1 MPIDQIDWDTKMMEI
16 KHLDWAEFQNVIQ
29 QNRLSVAMVQ
39 VWDIQV
45 CEETAEYIGQYSD
58 RINFIAVDYHDI
70 PDKLKKD
77 NSDSPTSFV
86 ASPFIILFYAGRAM
100 NIMKSSEI
108 SQYAIFWSILE
119 NKKLFDTILPI
130 NHTLSSKR

>member
-1 MPIDQIDWDTKMMEI
+1 MTSSSDYSAQIVEPVWEDELNRRIWES
-16 KHLDWAEFQNVIQ
+16 
-29 QNRLSVAMVQ
+29 RLSVVF
-39 VWDIQV
+39 VGSWKVDL
-45 CEETAEYIGQYSD
+45 CEETTEYLSVYSD
-58 RINFIAVDYHDI
+58 RINFLSVDYHHVSD
-70 PDKLKKD
+70 DLKRD

-86 ASPFIILFYAGRAM
+86 ASPFVILFYAGRAM
-100 NIMKSSEI
+100 NIMKLSKI